1 MKKITKPSTAQCNLE
16 HYTLFLLSEPKH
28 GGCCR
33 LSEILENVSHDSVN
47 RFLLRERYEAKDLFD
62 TVKSLIN
69 MEGGILSVDDTV
81 VEKIYSEPTNGELI
95 GYFWSGKYHKSIKGI
110 NLITLYY
117 RDVYDNSV
125 PINYRIYDKKEG
137 KTKNDYFRE
146 MLKEVMDWGVKPR
159 IVTGDSWYSG
169 VENLKFL
176 RNQKLG
182 FLFGIEK
189 NRTVS
194 KEAGEY
200 CQVRDLEIPNAGLKT
215 HLREFG
221 FIKLFRKDFKKED
234 SRHYILYLP
243 DEDALNQIT
252 RNEFITIHDTHWG
265 IETFHRAI
273 KQVCGI
279 CRFMVRD
286 SQAIKTHIF
295 CSLQAFVRLE
305 KMRSENIISNW
316 YEVQRNLFTL
326 VVRDYIFDHLS
337 QTCAA

>member
-1 MKKITKPSTAQCNLE
+1 MDKAFS
-16 HYTLFLLSEPKH
+16 
-28 GGCCR
+28 
-33 LSEILENVSHDSVN
+33 
-47 RFLLRERYEAKDLFD
+47 
-62 TVKSLIN
+62 
-69 MEGGILSVDDTV
+69 LSVQFSRFGTV
-81 VEKIYSEPTNGELI
+81 TP
-95 GYFWSGKYHKSIKGI
+95 
-110 NLITLYY
+110 
-117 RDVYDNSV
+117 
-125 PINYRIYDKKEG
+125 IYDKKEG
-137 KTKNDYFRE
+137 KTKNDYFQE
-146 MLKEVMDWGVKPR
+146 MLTEVIDWGVKPR
-159 IVTGDSWYSG
+159 IITGDSWYSG

-194 KEAGEY
+194 NEPGKY
-200 CQVRDLEIPNAGLKT
+200 CQVSSLSIPDEGLRT

-252 RNEFITIHDTHWG
+252 RSTFVTIHDTHWG
-265 IETFHRAI
+265 IESFHRAI

-279 CRFMVRD
+279 CRFLVRD

-326 VVRDYIFDHLS
+326 VVRDYIVDNL
-337 QTCAA
+337 TNAYGA